1 MIYTDCNGIEAEYNT
16 NERNYNRYIGD
27 FTFQYNN
34 YWYLRKG
41 DILVHLNH
49 NAKNEHSLM
58 IKQWCWRQ
66 GWNTAN
72 GEMNVWST
80 VPDQR
85 YTNRAFAFI
94 FYRGEK
100 AAERALLFK
109 MRWG

>member
-1 MIYTDCNGIEAEYNT
+1 MIYTDCDGIEAEYNT
-16 NERNYNRYIGD
+16 TEKYRAD
-27 FTFQYNN
+27 QHTVFKNN
-34 YWYLRKG
+34 FWYLRKG

-58 IKQWCWRQ
+58 IRQWCWTQ

-72 GEMNVWST
+72 GEMNVWGL

-85 YTNRAFAFI
+85 YSNRAFAFI

-100 AAERALLFK
+100 AADRALLFK